1 MIARL
6 ERRPKT
12 AAEESILS
20 PQVLNGA
27 VLLFLGPLKF
37 GRNTADEDEVKEIHD
52 GDDDDEEEKVEQE
65 YKTGRILNHT
75 ALSMSFFIMFV
86 DTIKMV
92 FISDTTFDDD
102 RYYNDL

>member
-12 AAEESILS
+12 AAEESTILS
-20 PQVLNGA
+20 PQVINGA
-27 VLLFLGPLKF
+27 VLLFLGPLRF
-37 GRNTADEDEVKEIHD
+37 GRNTAEEDEVKEIQ
-52 GDDDDEEEKVEQE
+52 DDDDEEENLEQE
-65 YKTGRILNHT
+65 YKNGRILNHT
-75 ALSMSFFIMFV
+75 ALSMSFFIMFI

-102 RYYNDL
+102 RFTDL